1 MSKLWYSI
9 DVIIDV
15 IHQTP
20 IYTGVF
26 STSTGTVLDVY
37 QRVNTNVIFTNVLIT
52 PNPNGG
58 GNFFNPLWSQFNVNG
73 IIIKLSEKFD
83 INFNNSFQVE
93 FFSLNPFNSDGITRY
108 YYIDNNGI
116 IKTKDVLNTVIITS
130 IPEPRP
136 SPQTTLLYQ
145 FPANFVFRIVNSFF
159 FAFDWG
165 DGTNVESIEPGSL
178 YSYHKYKL
186 NKIYKVT
193 FFSTTPIPYTLFTYP
208 DGNNGF
214 GYIINCPNAT
224 IPNDTIKLN
233 HTFNEQGYASDIIKK
248 RKDQTIY
255 ANLKSRNPLMKELPK
270 TYRSYESLKNINNG
284 YLYCKFNSIYAF
296 Q

>member
-1 MSKLWYSI
+1 MSKLP
-9 DVIIDV
+9 
-15 IHQTP
+15 QQQP
-20 IYTGVF
+20 I
-26 STSTGTVLDVY
+26 
-37 QRVNTNVIFTNVLIT
+37 
-52 PNPNGG
+52 
-58 GNFFNPLWSQFNVNG
+58 
-73 IIIKLSEKFD
+73 
-83 INFNNSFQVE
+83 
-93 FFSLNPFNSDGITRY
+93 
-108 YYIDNNGI
+108 
-116 IKTKDVLNTVIITS
+116 
-130 IPEPRP
+130 
-136 SPQTTLLYQ
+136 LYQ
-145 FPANFVFRIVNSFF
+145 FPANFVFKVINAYFTQI
-159 FAFDWG
+159 DWG
-165 DGTNVESIEPGSL
+165 DGTIESIIPGMV

-186 NKIYKVT
+186 NKIYKVN

-233 HTFNEQGYASDIIKK
+233 HTFNEQGYASDRIKK

-270 TYRSYESLKNINNG
+270 TYRSYESLKNINKG